1 MMTWSLVVAVGVL
14 AFGGREPPAL
24 PQAVSPRF
32 PAEVETEAA
41 KIFNSTMSPFCPGLL
56 VANCPSPGA
65 ADMKE
70 QIRARLAA
78 GVPPDSVRAL
88 LRAQYG
94 SQIAAVPPAE
104 GFGLLAWIMPALAL
118 FGGGAVVAWWLHR
131 RGGAPVAAGGPLDAL
146 DPEAQARLDREL
158 AEL

>member
-1 MMTWSLVVAVGVL
+1 MMWSLVVAGLVAMG
-14 AFGGREPPAL
+14 PPD
-24 PQAVSPRF
+24 PQPPQKGEVAPRF

-65 ADMKE
+65 ANMKE
-70 QIRARLAA
+70 QIRIQLAA
-78 GVPPDSVRAL
+78 GASPDSVRAW
-88 LRAQYG
+88 LRAEYG
-94 SQIAAVPPAE
+94 SQIEAVPPAA

-118 FGGGAVVAWWLHR
+118 LGGGAVIAWWLHR
-131 RGGAPVAAGGPLDAL
+131 RGRVPARGWRPVEAL